1 MTGAAVVAVGRPVI
15 VSPETQVVKLGES
28 PKGVDLGDVPSAVE
42 VQGKAA
48 PPEQPV
54 AAKPEVPAV
63 QPIAEATARSA
74 SFTCSVD
81 KNGQPLGIR
90 VEYVRDKCI
99 VLAVTSGLIP
109 AWNNANPDK
118 AVRPG
123 DCISQVN
130 GEAVSGAQAADKL
143 AQSAGKVELLLER
156 PQELRI
162 PIQVGEVLGIKVSE
176 LLEGFGVEVTEVK
189 QDGQIPSFNKDKQL
203 AVRPSDR
210 IVAVNGK
217 QASSSELFEMVA
229 ASSCQELLVYTYS

>member
-54 AAKPEVPAV
+54 AAKP
-63 QPIAEATARSA
+63 EATARSA